1 MRFANKNCRP
11 THAAAATLATMAASA
26 FVAFGDGQRAPDS
39 ADGRNPKR
47 GYWMFVRHWYGGGV
61 AGIGFNHDSMANTLM
76 GDGHVE
82 TQSGHAMSHGMM
94 HITHMIGFH
103 GQLLYIP

>member
-1 MRFANKNCRP
+1 
-11 THAAAATLATMAASA
+11 
-26 FVAFGDGQRAPDS
+26 
-39 ADGRNPKR
+39 
-47 GYWMFVRHWYGGGV
+47 MFVRHWYGGGV
-61 AGIGFNHDSMANTLM
+61 AGIGLNHDSMANTLM